1 MQKGNP
7 EQPHLMLL
15 VKHKLISP
23 RASATD
29 VWAMWQRVCEDSVV
43 VERSKKKA
51 AAKRPAYLASFASGY
66 SHAEF
71 VLKQMNAKDLQALRN
86 RLGVRPMKEFAV
98 VVP

>member
-1 MQKGNP
+1 MRKRNL

-51 AAKRPAYLASFASGY
+51 AGKRPAYLAAFASGY

-71 VLKQMNAKDLQALRN
+71 VLKQMSVKDLQALRD
-86 RLGVRPMKEFAV
+86 RLGVRPDKQFAV
-98 VVP
+98 LK